1 MCLHPFANYV
11 IQDMIAFAPQ
21 SILHK
26 LHRYGVTVPSH
37 RCLLPPSQRPPTASR
52 SRPPHTSACVR
63 ACVRACVGRRRVHAV
78 CKRSGGKQSCSRN
91 ARVRPSVRQS
101 VHTTLPTDIRR
112 LRRSSRARSA
122 DSTDSTL
129 A

>member
-37 RCLLPPSQRPPTASR
+37 RCLLPPSQRPPTASC

-63 ACVRACVGRRRVHAV
+63 ACVRGA
-78 CKRSGGKQSCSRN
+78 Q
-91 ARVRPSVRQS
+91 ARPRGLQAQWRKAELLTQRAGASVRPSVRPHHVANRHQAAPEELTS
-101 VHTTLPTDIRR
+101 TLRR
-112 LRRSSRARSA
+112 LRR
-122 DSTDSTL
+122 L
-129 A
+129 H